1 MAEWGEALV
10 FGLFL
15 IAFTLGMSN
24 VIMAFMPVKQGEALR
39 SQVEHGFFGAAG
51 LVLSLIF
58 VYAMM

>member
-1 MAEWGEALV
+1 MAEWISALV

-15 IAFTLGMSN
+15 ITFTLGLSSI
-24 VIMAFMPVKQGEALR
+24 IMAFITEKGESALR
-39 SQVEHGFFGAAG
+39 SQVEYGFFGAAG